1 MQLTLEQWIRGLHTE
16 FRRQKIKLVLM
27 FAVVALAMLV
37 VGIYLPKRY
46 ESSTTILIGEKNIIE
61 PLMAGTA
68 VQTDV
73 RSYSRN
79 AKEILRSRRVI
90 EDVIQ
95 HGGWDLSKRSP
106 VDIEAL
112 MERVVDQTRVQNVGA
127 NLLKISYSDKD
138 PQRAF
143 RVTRRLAEL
152 FIQESTQ
159 TKRNES
165 REAFEFIEN
174 QVKQYHQKLLDAEQ
188 NLKEFR
194 GGNADA
200 RPGSQSDVDSRISQL
215 RQQIGQTR
223 LRLSE
228 EKEKEKSLRR
238 QLSGEAVFSMHVGKE
253 EQIRDRIAKL
263 QNQKENLLLN
273 YYETHPDVVRI
284 SHQLEE
290 LERTLQQE
298 IAQRKQAANGA
309 GANEKA
315 VQRSPLYQELR
326 RQLATTRTL
335 IATLQTRLRLTKDS
349 LSEEMNRSVR
359 VANSEAQLSE
369 LTRDYEVNRN
379 IYQDLLRRRENAR
392 VSMDMDMK
400 GQSLAFIIKEPAAL
414 PIKPKGLGLMH
425 FAVAGILLGI
435 MIPVG
440 YVAFLM
446 QVDPRVRVAIA
457 IRQDLGLRV
466 LASIPPLYTPA
477 QRMLNRVV
485 TVILAVVVLAVF
497 VTYGYVG
504 YLRYTHNLV
513 VPPLG
518 IS

>member
-1 MQLTLEQWIRGLHTE
+1 
-16 FRRQKIKLVLM
+16 M
-27 FAVVALAMLV
+27 FTVVALVMLA
-37 VGIYLPKRY
+37 VGVYLPKRF
-46 ESSTTILIGEKNIIE
+46 ESSTTILIAEKNIIE
-61 PLMAGTA
+61 PLMAGRA

-73 RSYSRN
+73 RSFGRN
-79 AKEILRSRRVI
+79 AREILSSRRVI

-95 HGGWDLSKRSP
+95 HGEWDLTKLSP
-106 VDIEAL
+106 MQLEML
-112 MERVVDQTRVQNVGA
+112 MEKVIEQTRVQNVGA
-127 NLLKISYSDKD
+127 NLLKISYSDTD

-143 RVTRRLAEL
+143 KVTRRLADL

-159 TKRNES
+159 TKQNES
-165 REAFEFIEN
+165 REAFEFIDY
-174 QVKQYHQKLLDAEQ
+174 QVRQYHQKLLDAEK

-200 RPGSQSDVDSRISQL
+200 RPGSQADVGLMINRL

-223 LRLSE
+223 LQLSE
-228 EKEKEKSLRR
+228 EREKEKSLLR

-253 EQIRDRIAKL
+253 EQIRDRVLEL
-263 QNQKENLLLN
+263 QNQKENMLLN
-273 YYETHPDVVRI
+273 FYETHPDVTRLT
-284 SHQLEE
+284 HQIEE
-290 LERTLQQE
+290 LERTLQEE
-298 IAQRKQAANGA
+298 ISQRKQAVRNG
-309 GANEKA
+309 GDEEKLL
-315 VQRSPLYQELR
+315 QRSPLYQELR
-326 RQLATTRTL
+326 RQLAATRTQ
-335 IATLQTRLRLTKDS
+335 IATLQTRLRLTEES
-349 LSEEMNRSVR
+349 LSEEMERSVR
-359 VANSEAQLSE
+359 VANSEAQLAE

-379 IYQDLLRRRENAR
+379 IYQDLLQRRESAR

-414 PIKPKGLGLMH
+414 PIKPKGLGLRH

-435 MIPVG
+435 LVPVG

-457 IRQDLGLRV
+457 IRRDLGLRV

-477 QRMLNRVV
+477 QRAVNRIITAVLVV
-485 TVILAVVVLAVF
+485 LVLAVF

-504 YLRYTHNLV
+504 YLRYTHNLM